1 MANKT
6 LSWEVEFCIAKAFIM
21 CGFRKCT
28 HVPEC
33 LIVILLFYYF
43 VSMKWLRFQ
52 LWNASLAYIDPAVRV

>member
-21 CGFRKCT
+21 CGFRECT

-33 LIVILLFYYF
+33 LIVLLLFYYF
-43 VSMKWLRFQ
+43 VSIKWL
-52 LWNASLAYIDPAVRV
+52 